1 MINFE
6 WLIDNS
12 FTVGVIV
19 AWSAALALVII
30 YKYEEGKAGR
40 R

>member
-12 FTVGVIV
+12 FAVGVIV
-19 AWSAALALVII
+19 AWAAALALVII
-30 YKYEEGKAGR
+30 YKHEDRHG
-40 R
+40 

>member
-1 MINFE
+1 MINLE

-12 FTVGVIV
+12 FAVGVIV
-19 AWSAALALVII
+19 AWTAALALVII
-30 YKYEEGKAGR
+30 YKYEDRKAGR